1 MTMDR
6 EAFSFVRKKRP
17 SLQKREMVAHE
28 QTIWIGEQRPKELLL
43 MGFYQRVKRPHIPL
57 ELSTLSAH

>member
-1 MTMDR
+1 MDR

-17 SLQKREMVAHE
+17 PLQKREMVVHE
-28 QTIWIGEQRPKELLL
+28 QTIWIGERRPKELLL
-43 MGFYQRVKRPHIPL
+43 MGFYQRVNRPYILL

>member
-1 MTMDR
+1 MDR

-28 QTIWIGEQRPKELLL
+28 QTIWIGEQGPKELLL
-43 MGFYQRVKRPHIPL
+43 MGFYQRVKRPYIPL